1 MHCVTHRHASGSSW
15 LNAAGSLELVKA
27 GRNGVR
33 WVAGSEETIMKKT
46 TLYVRLVREVA
57 LTVLVLIKLGQA
69 VYALVGPALNYWIF
83 RSEKLH
89 KQNSPWG

>member
-1 MHCVTHRHASGSSW
+1 M
-15 LNAAGSLELVKA
+15 VKA

-57 LTVLVLIKLGQA
+57 LTVLVLIKLGQT
-69 VYALVGPALNYWIF
+69 VYSLVGPALNYRIF
-83 RSEKLH
+83 RSEKLY
-89 KQNSPWG
+89 K